1 MLQQM
6 ILRTSRYNINNINHR
21 TTHWVRF
28 FGASSAASTVS
39 TSDLK
44 GSNPHTQTQQQ
55 RPIRISLPTF
65 GQNGTLLLRN
75 NNSINNNI
83 AKVQI
88 IPQWRDDALIELLPL
103 SISENDENGSSAE
116 QRDYTEIAT
125 FSTSTDSSSL
135 ETTVQT
141 FGPLQITNHAEG
153 TITSLGRKGSFIEVN
168 ILNNDETNECEKK
181 DPMKIVAT
189 IPEKSNLTCQLLN
202 GGGDINING
211 KLEGDVHLS
220 TLGGNISVT
229 KLRGHHVTLDT
240 TSTSTKDD
248 NNSNANSK
256 SILDDRGGSCG
267 GVIHIQKAIEAKSV
281 QINTHFRVRAR
292 MLNGSQVSINVVR
305 EESNSATSNSITSF
319 TKLDDDDEGALID
332 VGSLYIS
339 NGGIVSGDDNEAR
352 LFVDDT
358 KTRTNI
364 QDGNESH
371 SRGLV
376 RVKSCHGHVT
386 VHAKTNYQHKV
397 SNGNVSEETQ
407 SVSCPLVDIG
417 GVNGSCDITLESSSG
432 DNTTYSRSNT
442 VSNTTMGTRVHF
454 DAMTPESIS
463 TITSRGKLGHT
474 SITMDRKLETEV
486 RMLSMAKSEV
496 PLSMPIKF
504 DAHSLTSDDVDEVQ
518 SKLRDVSDAIMQQQ
532 RQNQGDNITNQHQ
545 SNTQSS
551 ITIETDAYTSDWGV
565 NALNHTDASGNDDQ
579 QQLTLSKGLEYT
591 QGTMTNRSGEP
602 DSRFDIQQQS
612 SRGGKINIVGAA
624 SQALHGFRGKKQQQN
639 DENASDSSSSS
650 AAPLPLLAVASD
662 GTITLETLSWFGSI
676 ARRYGLEEEKGG
688 QGGVGRQ
695 ASRLPRLDK

>member
-1 MLQQM
+1 M
-6 ILRTSRYNINNINHR
+6 ILN
-21 TTHWVRF
+21 
-28 FGASSAASTVS
+28 
-39 TSDLK
+39 
-44 GSNPHTQTQQQ
+44 
-55 RPIRISLPTF
+55 
-65 GQNGTLLLRN
+65 
-75 NNSINNNI
+75 
-83 AKVQI
+83 
-88 IPQWRDDALIELLPL
+88 
-103 SISENDENGSSAE
+103 
-116 QRDYTEIAT
+116 
-125 FSTSTDSSSL
+125 
-135 ETTVQT
+135 
-141 FGPLQITNHAEG
+141 
-153 TITSLGRKGSFIEVN
+153 
-168 ILNNDETNECEKK
+168 
-181 DPMKIVAT
+181 VAT

-281 QINTHFRVRAR
+281 QINTNSRVRAR

-305 EESNSATSNSITSF
+305 EEEEDSTSTTSNSITSF
-319 TKLDDDDEGALID
+319 TKLDDDDDDEGALID

-339 NGGIVSGDDNEAR
+339 SGGIVGGDDNEAR

-358 KTRTNI
+358 KTTNI

-397 SNGNVSEETQ
+397 SNDDVSEEQ
-407 SVSCPLVDIG
+407 FASCPLIDIG
-417 GVNGSCDITLESSSG
+417 GVNGSCDITLENSIS
-432 DNTTYSRSNT
+432 NTNNSISNT

-496 PLSMPIKF
+496 PLSMPIQF

-518 SKLRDVSDAIMQQQ
+518 STLRDVSDAIMQQQ
-532 RQNQGDNITNQHQ
+532 RQNQGDNINNQYEV
-545 SNTQSS
+545 NTQSS
-551 ITIETDAYTSDWGV
+551 IIIETDAYTSDWGV
-565 NALNHTDASGNDDQ
+565 NTLNHTDASGNDDQ

-602 DSRFDIQQQS
+602 DSRFDIIQQQS
-612 SRGGKINIVGAA
+612 SRGGKINIDGAA